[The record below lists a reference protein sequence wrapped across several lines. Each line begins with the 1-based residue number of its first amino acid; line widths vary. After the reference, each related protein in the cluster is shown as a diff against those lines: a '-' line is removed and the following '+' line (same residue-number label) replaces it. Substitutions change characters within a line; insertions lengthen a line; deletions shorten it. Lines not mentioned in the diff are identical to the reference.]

1 MSAVSYRVGDVF
13 DRLAEIPDG
22 TIDLVLTS
30 PPFLA
35 LRSYLPADHPDKH
48 KEIGSEPTPAEFID
62 TMLVLVAEWD
72 RVLAPHGSI
81 AVELGD
87 TYSGSGGAGGDY
99 GAEGMRGG
107 QQKFKGSALADR
119 KNKVLNADG
128 QRMQQGDGWPLAK
141 SLCGIPQLLQI
152 ALAYGINPLTGQ
164 PSPAGKWRVRNM
176 VAWCRPNPAVGAL
189 GDKYRPATS
198 YMTIATRA
206 TDRYFDLDAVRV
218 PASQN
223 TNARNAKG
231 VDVKQRTAKTAPDG
245 NRSTL
250 ADVNNPE
257 NATRPPYDH
266 VGLMDGESDLFLED
280 GWLVSTESYSGS
292 HYACVDA
299 DTEALTP
306 DGWRRHDL
314 LTDGSLIAAYD
325 PDSDAIRWQPATF
338 HRYPFDGELV
348 AFNQRETVQRLTPN
362 HRVLHLTGRGNMDT
376 RRADE
381 AVPSWRVPL
390 AAQFDVQGVGGP
402 GVEMA
407 ALLGWY
413 ITEGSESS
421 ANTTRIYQSDTANP
435 QHVARIRSLLDA
447 VNADYD
453 ERRRVRPVGASL
465 SPRESTEV
473 TFVVRGVVARWLID
487 HAPSKR
493 LTGEPLGWSDAECNA
508 LLDALIDGDGHTR
521 PDSRRQFVQK
531 DKETIDNVQAL
542 VCRLGS
548 RSTLSAREDGG
559 WSLTIGRRRW
569 ASLRGT
575 NGESKA
581 IERKRYVGTVWC
593 PAVESTYWLA
603 RRSGRPFITGNTWP
617 RKLLDRPILAMCPQ
631 KVCTVCGEP
640 SRRIVGEPTYQAGGK
655 RVSPHVWESGIAGG
669 LGAHTAKKDGG
680 VSRSAETLG
689 WTDCGHDAWRRG
701 VVLDPFGGSGTTGQV
716 AAEHGRDAI
725 LIDLDSRNVDLAR
738 ERCGMFLEVDA

>member
-1 MSAVSYRVGDVF
+1 MSRAVYHVGDTVEVV
-13 DRLAEIPDG
+13 RSLPENSV
-22 TIDLVLTS
+22 DLVLTS

-35 LRSYLPADHPDKH
+35 LRSYLPADHPAKD

-62 TMLVLVAEWD
+62 TLLMLVAEWD

-87 TYSGSGGAGGDY
+87 TYAGSGGAGGDY
-99 GAEGMRGG
+99 ADGGMRAG
-107 QQKFKGSALADR
+107 QNRFTQSRRRDR
-119 KNKVLNADG
+119 AEVPRNMTG
-128 QRMQQGDGWPLAK
+128 GDGWPLAK
-141 SLCGIPQLLQI
+141 SLCGIPQLFEI
-152 ALAYGINPLTGQ
+152 ALAYGINPLTGAE
-164 PSPAGKWRVRNM
+164 SPAGKWRVRNM

-223 TNARNAKG
+223 TNARNPKG
-231 VDVKQRTAKTAPDG
+231 VDVKPRTAKAAPDV
-245 NRSTL
+245 NPT
-250 ADVNNPE
+250 AD
-257 NATRPPYDH
+257 ATRPPYDH
-266 VGLMDGESDLFLED
+266 VGLMDGEADLFLED

-314 LTDGSLIAAYD
+314 LADGSLIAAYD
-325 PDSDAIRWQPATF
+325 PGSDAIRWQPATI

-390 AAQFDVQGVGGP
+390 AAQFDVKGAGGP

-413 ITEGSESS
+413 IAEGSESS
-421 ANTTRIYQSDTANP
+421 TNTIRIYQSNTANP
-435 QHVARIRSLLDA
+435 QHVARIRSLLVA
-447 VNADYD
+447 ANADYD

-487 HAPSKR
+487 HAPGKR

-521 PDSRRQFVQK
+521 TDGRRQFIQK

-559 WSLTIGRRRW
+559 WSLTIGGRRW

-617 RKLLDRPILAMCPQ
+617 RKLLDRPILSMCPQ
-631 KVCTVCGEP
+631 KVCIVCGEP
-640 SRRIVGEPTYQAGGK
+640 SRRITGDPTYKSGDGK
-655 RVSPHVWESGIAGG
+655 PVDPHVWESGMAEGK
-669 LGAHTAKKDGG
+669 GAHTGKKDGG
-680 VSRSAETLG
+680 VTRHAETVG
-689 WTDCGHDAWRRG
+689 WTDCGHDNSWRRG
-701 VVLDPFGGSGTTGQV
+701 VVLDPFGGSGTTGVV
-716 AAEHGRDAI
+716 AVHHGRDAI
-725 LIDLDSRNVDLAR
+725 LIDLDERNVDLAR
-738 ERCGMFLEVDA
+738 ERIGMFMEVAS